1 MKKDECKH
9 DPKDVIPQAYFSYGS
24 EGEFSYIPY
33 LVLMCVGCD
42 EYFIEKGV
50 PMVKEDE

>member
-9 DPKDVIPQAYFSYGS
+9 TFEDVIPQAYFS
-24 EGEFSYIPY
+24 FSTRTGGGYIPY

-42 EYFIEKGV
+42 EYFIEKGI
-50 PMVKEDE
+50 PMQKEDE